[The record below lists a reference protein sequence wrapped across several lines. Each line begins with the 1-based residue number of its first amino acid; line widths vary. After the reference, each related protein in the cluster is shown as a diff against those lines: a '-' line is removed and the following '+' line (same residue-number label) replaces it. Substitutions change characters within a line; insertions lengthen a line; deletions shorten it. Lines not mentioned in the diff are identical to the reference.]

1 MAFHLCNVLQPGS
14 WVISVRYIA
23 TQVSFLNTP
32 PARAKFFNF
41 YGQPNARLNADQ
53 SIYAKGEKGMLIS
66 VLSWTFN
73 VALFGAPNSHMRELR
88 SVWVDRTINVS
99 RWKNFNNKLSS
110 EWSGITIY
118 VRTIISAAGLL
129 LIHISQL

>member
-1 MAFHLCNVLQPGS
+1 MS
-14 WVISVRYIA
+14 
-23 TQVSFLNTP
+23 TLNTP
-32 PARAKFFNF
+32 SARAKFFNF
-41 YGQPNARLNADQ
+41 YGQSNARLNADQ
-53 SIYAKGEKGMLIS
+53 SIYIKEEKGRLMSAL
-66 VLSWTFN
+66 WRTFSA
-73 VALFGAPNSHMRELR
+73 ALFGAPESHMTELR
-88 SVWVDRTINVS
+88 SVWVDRTINVL